1 MKNYKLVESMLKQD
15 FEMAKYRHDFQGMR
29 DDYELLRELWATGEL
44 GSDEYSDG
52 EILTIVH
59 CFAEVGENK
68 VFLPSDMKWCA
79 RNYGKK
85 VIYCLDPY
93 SVKLVLQGIDNE
105 LIVDYLKEESIRTKD
120 VILGETVKLDDET
133 METLGLENGD
143 IVELCIYE
151 EMVLIAKVPQLL
163 KL

>member
-1 MKNYKLVESMLKQD
+1 
-15 FEMAKYRHDFQGMR
+15 
-29 DDYELLRELWATGEL
+29 
-44 GSDEYSDG
+44 
-52 EILTIVH
+52 
-59 CFAEVGENK
+59 
-68 VFLPSDMKWCA
+68 MKWCA

-151 EMVLIAKVPQLL
+151 EMVVIAKVPQLL